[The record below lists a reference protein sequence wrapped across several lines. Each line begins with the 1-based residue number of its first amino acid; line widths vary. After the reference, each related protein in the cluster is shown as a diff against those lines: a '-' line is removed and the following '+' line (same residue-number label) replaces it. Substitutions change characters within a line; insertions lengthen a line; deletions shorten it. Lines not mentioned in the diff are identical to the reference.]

1 MLDFFLH
8 KLTSPRPVSC
18 LQHPPFQAVLRT
30 SHGRTLRLCLIPSL
44 CEHVSAPSMACLC
57 FFLQIRCIQKQA
69 KRQKQDGAWRGP
81 GGFES
86 FIQYHM
92 IREKKKKEKEI
103 YHWQR
108 NVFLFQ
114 WQSYYFYNPKG
125 VFPQLPCLRH
135 SHYII
140 TAT

>member
-18 LQHPPFQAVLRT
+18 LQHPPIQAVLRT

-44 CEHVSAPSMACLC
+44 REHVSAPSMACLC
-57 FFLQIRCIQKQA
+57 YFLQIRCTQKQA

-92 IREKKKKEKEI
+92 IRGGNKKKSTTGRETSFYFNGRATTFI
-103 YHWQR
+103 TPRVYFR
-108 NVFLFQ
+108 NCHV
-114 WQSYYFYNPKG
+114 YG
-125 VFPQLPCLRH
+125 
-135 SHYII
+135 
-140 TAT
+140 TATT